1 MTAYAIAHLRDVEPC
16 PAIVEYLEKIDATLA
31 PYGGRFI
38 IHGGPQTELE
48 GSWPGDLVAIAFPD
62 LASARS
68 WYVSP
73 AYQAIL
79 RLRTDNAVCDEILI
93 EGVDADHKATD
104 VLAAIDAV

>member
-1 MTAYAIAHLRDVEPC
+1 MNAYAIASLRNVRVGTEIH
-16 PAIVEYLEKIDATLA
+16 AYLSAIDATLA
-31 PYGGRFI
+31 PFDGRFI
-38 IHGGPQTELE
+38 IHGGPKTELE